1 MNTNTIVPKKWPGF
15 SRHVGL
21 TLAAFVVLALTFGFY
36 VAAEKQLDRANEL
49 RLQSFLLADELRQS
63 SDDLTRMARTY
74 VVTGEPRYQQYY
86 QAILDIRDGK
96 KPRPLD
102 YQSIYW
108 DLAAANGVL
117 PRPDGSQAVA
127 LLELLRQAGFTAQ
140 ELRKLE
146 QAKANSDGLT
156 RTEFE
161 AMQRIQTLAGLDPGA
176 DAAASRAQVLLMM
189 HDERYHQAKAA
200 IMQPISEFYQL
211 MDARTAEA
219 VRSAGNQALRVR
231 MAFVGL
237 ALCLALMLWRSHR
250 LLRITLGGPV
260 DLVLAHITR
269 FGQGDF
275 SQPIAADG
283 ERDNS
288 VLGCLAKTQ
297 ANLQQLDQQRR
308 QTGQATQN
316 ALRFQQAL
324 MDAVPLPVF
333 YKDARLVYLGGNK
346 AFEQYLG
353 LTPEQFIGKTVHDLA
368 PAELAA
374 QYDLADQALLARPGV
389 QSYEASVRFADGT
402 RHEVIFNTAVFT
414 NSAGEVAGLVGVM
427 QDITERKQGE
437 LELRRS
443 NAELEQFSYAIS
455 HDMRQPLRMISSYLQ
470 LLQRS
475 LGDALDGEQREY
487 FNFAIDGAKRMDQM
501 MLGLLDYSRVG
512 RKGEPLAWIDSR
524 AVLDEALLFL
534 RPLVAEAQAE
544 IRIEGDWPHVFA
556 SPNELLRLLQN
567 LLGNALKFRVAGR
580 TPQLSVS
587 SALIAPDA
595 GHGGH
600 AGVSAAGKMP
610 APAAGRWRFA
620 VSDNGVGILPEQ
632 IGRLFQVFQR
642 LQSRA
647 DYEGNG
653 IGLALCRKIAQRHG
667 GTVWAESA
675 GEGLGSRFWLE
686 LPLPQAPTTP

>member
-1 MNTNTIVPKKWPGF
+1 MNTNMIVLKQWPGF
-15 SRHVGL
+15 SSYVGL
-21 TLAAFVVLALTFGFY
+21 TVAAFVVLALTFGFY

-96 KPRPLD
+96 KLRPFD

-108 DLAAANGVL
+108 DLVPANGAL
-117 PRPDGSQAVA
+117 PRPDGTRAVA
-127 LLELLRQAGFTAQ
+127 LLELLRQAGFTDQ
-140 ELRKLE
+140 ELKKLQE
-146 QAKANSDGLT
+146 AKANSDALT

-161 AMQRIQTLAGLDPGA
+161 AMQRIETLPGLDPGPGA
-176 DAAASRAQVLLMM
+176 DASRAKALLMM
-189 HDERYHQAKAA
+189 HDEPYHQAKVA
-200 IMQPISEFYQL
+200 IMKPISEFYQL

-219 VRSAGNQALRVR
+219 VRSASRQAMLVR

-237 ALCLALMLWRSHR
+237 ALCLALMLWRTHR
-250 LLRITLGGPV
+250 FLRTTLGGPV
-260 DLVLAHITR
+260 DTVHAHIAR
-269 FGQGDF
+269 LGRGDF
-275 SQPIAADG
+275 SLPIPATG
-283 ERDNS
+283 EPDSS
-288 VLGCLAKTQ
+288 VLGWLAKTQ
-297 ANLQQLDQQRR
+297 ANLQIMDQQRR
-308 QTGQATQN
+308 QNEETSQN
-316 ALRFQQAL
+316 ALRFEQAL

-333 YKDARLVYLGGNK
+333 YKDARRVFLGGNK

-353 LTPEQFIGKTVHDLA
+353 LTPAQFIGKTVHDLA

-374 QYDLADQALLARPGV
+374 IYEQADQHLLDHPGV
-389 QSYEASVRFADGT
+389 QNYEASVLYGDGT
-402 RHEVIFNTAVFT
+402 RHEVIFNKAVFT
-414 NSAGEVAGLVGVM
+414 NSAGQVAGLVGVM
-427 QDITERKQGE
+427 IDITERKQGE

-455 HDMRQPLRMISSYLQ
+455 HDLRQPLRMVSSYLQ

-475 LGDALDGEQREY
+475 LGDSLDAEQREF

-512 RKGEPLAWIDSR
+512 RKGEPLTWIDSR

-544 IRIEGDWPHVFA
+544 IRIEGDWPRVFA
-556 SPNELLRLLQN
+556 SPDELLRLLQN
-567 LLGNALKFRVAGR
+567 LLANALKFRVAGR
-580 TPQLSVS
+580 LPQLSVTS
-587 SALIAPDA
+587 ELIASP
-595 GHGGH
+595 GEH
-600 AGVSAAGKMP
+600 
-610 APAAGRWRFA
+610 WRLG
-620 VSDNGVGILPEQ
+620 VSDNGIGILPDQ
-632 IGRLFQVFQR
+632 IGRLFQVFAR

-647 DYEGNG
+647 DYEGTG
-653 IGLALCRKIAQRHG
+653 IGLALCRKIAERHG
-667 GTVWAESA
+667 GTVWAESE

-686 LPLPQAPTTP
+686 LPLPQAQTMP